1 VFIEALKVA
10 ETTSFAN
17 VDSVYVVPLADDIL
31 GQGREEDFRGET
43 TNRDSVN
50 YFAIVV
56 PMAVVV
62 AAAGI
67 SRAAFFVFKGR
78 NRSKVRETVEKLHQ
92 SGSSLQF
99 KASDAS
105 IEILIHNNMDG
116 DISTL
121 GDAPM
126 ISENDVVGTTNVL
139 KN

>member
-1 VFIEALKVA
+1 MHFMFYVEILMQSLIETHDVDRYVFGAFNDSNKTVFIEALKMA

-67 SRAAFFVFKGR
+67 SLAAFFVFKGR
-78 NRSKVRETVEKLHQ
+78 NEQ
-92 SGSSLQF
+92 SPR
-99 KASDAS
+99 DC
-105 IEILIHNNMDG
+105 
-116 DISTL
+116 
-121 GDAPM
+121 
-126 ISENDVVGTTNVL
+126 
-139 KN
+139 